1 MSSTRD
7 DDEARG
13 TSRRSSEGDSDSNSI
28 RQSGSSSYLE
38 QIEDNTSPLPPALI
52 EERHAS
58 AERTTLTAEERY
70 SKLDASNY
78 SSIDLPS
85 EDINDNDNVVSPD
98 HLMSIWSDRTYT
110 GGDVAATNSLRH
122 STDNNDHDAAVARTV
137 AEKIAAF
144 NHSRPD
150 ELLQPGETI
159 TRWTNVSSQSQSSS
173 LPPAKNPSWDRI
185 TSTTRANSLSNN
197 ARGEASYYAP
207 NNPQYVEEDFHQP
220 RFTATSPNNPHYE
233 GDLQNNND
241 DEELPSL
248 ENLGKHRSV
257 RKCMIFISMI
267 NKKTVKFV
275 GVLITLLTY
284 FLFVTFLKVIS
295 TMN

>member
-13 TSRRSSEGDSDSNSI
+13 TSRRSSEGDSDSNAI

-98 HLMSIWSDRTYT
+98 HLMPI
-110 GGDVAATNSLRH
+110 
-122 STDNNDHDAAVARTV
+122 
-137 AEKIAAF
+137 
-144 NHSRPD
+144 
-150 ELLQPGETI
+150 
-159 TRWTNVSSQSQSSS
+159 
-173 LPPAKNPSWDRI
+173 
-185 TSTTRANSLSNN
+185 
-197 ARGEASYYAP
+197 
-207 NNPQYVEEDFHQP
+207 
-220 RFTATSPNNPHYE
+220 
-233 GDLQNNND
+233 
-241 DEELPSL
+241 
-248 ENLGKHRSV
+248 
-257 RKCMIFISMI
+257 
-267 NKKTVKFV
+267 
-275 GVLITLLTY
+275 
-284 FLFVTFLKVIS
+284 
-295 TMN
+295 